1 MEYYLATKKNEIM
14 PSAATQTQLEIN
26 ILSEVRRRQ
35 ITYGISY
42 IWNPNYGTN
51 EPTYVQ
57 KQTHRHSEQTHGC
70 HGGRCGGGK
79 DWKFGI
85 SRCTLIYIQKLGVLL
100 LFSRPV
106 MSDSL

>member
-1 MEYYLATKKNEIM
+1 MWYIYTMEYYLATKKNEIM

-57 KQTHRHSEQTHGC
+57 KQTHSLENRFVVAKGEGWSERDELGVW
-70 HGGRCGGGK
+70 GRC
-79 DWKFGI
+79 
-85 SRCTLIYIQKLGVLL
+85 KL
-100 LFSRPV
+100 
-106 MSDSL
+106 